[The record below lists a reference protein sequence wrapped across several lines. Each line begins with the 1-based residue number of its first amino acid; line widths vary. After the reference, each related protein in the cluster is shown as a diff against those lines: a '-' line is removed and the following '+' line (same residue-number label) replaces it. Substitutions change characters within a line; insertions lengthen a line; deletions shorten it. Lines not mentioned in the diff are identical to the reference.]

1 MTQDQLA
8 QLHWMVLAATGLVSA
23 LLGAIMHRSHFCT
36 MGAVSDAVLMGSFTR
51 LRQWALAVAVA
62 SLGFGALTLAGL
74 ISPLQSVY
82 AVPHVYWFS
91 SITGGLLFGWG
102 MVLASGCGS
111 KSLVRLAGG
120 NLKSLLVLLAMGL
133 SALMTLKGVLALPRV
148 YAFETL
154 TWDLEYG
161 IFWGQWLSHFLNM
174 SMPNGVFAASLM
186 TALVLLFWIFQD
198 RSFLSSANL
207 STGISV
213 GLVIVFVWGISG
225 VMGHVLEHPDTLE
238 EFYVATFSRKMEAIS
253 LTAPVAMSLDA
264 LLYFSD
270 GTKRLTLGMASVIG
284 ILMGAFLS
292 ALFNGSLRLE
302 SFVST
307 QDFVRHLFGGCLM
320 GFGAVLA
327 MGCSI
332 GQGLSGLSTVNLP
345 SLLAT
350 CAILLG
356 AYLALL
362 RDLHKAS

>member
-23 LLGAIMHRSHFCT
+23 FFGAIMHRTHFCT

-74 ISPLQSVY
+74 ISPLQSIY

-91 SITGGLLFGWG
+91 SIAGGLGFGWG
-102 MVLASGCGS
+102 MVLASGCGA

-120 NLKSLLVLLAMGL
+120 NLKSLMVLVVMGL
-133 SALMTLKGVLALPRV
+133 SALMTLKGVLAFPRV
-148 YAFETL
+148 YVFETL
-154 TWDLEYG
+154 TWDPQHGVFL
-161 IFWGQWLSHFLNM
+161 GQWFSHFFNIDLT
-174 SMPNGVFAASLM
+174 NGVFAASLM
-186 TALVLLFWIFQD
+186 MALLLLTWILQD
-198 RSFLSSANL
+198 RSFLSAGNL

-213 GLVIVFVWGISG
+213 GLIIVCVWAISG
-225 VMGHVLEHPDTLE
+225 VMGHGLEHPDTLE

-253 LTAPVAMSLDA
+253 LTAPVAMGLDA

-284 ILMGAFLS
+284 ILAGAWLS
-292 ALFNGSLRLE
+292 ACLNGSLRLE
-302 SFVST
+302 SFVNVK
-307 QDFVRHLFGGCLM
+307 DFLRHLWGGCLM

-332 GQGLSGLSTVNLP
+332 GQGLSGLSTANLP
-345 SLLAT
+345 SLMAT
-350 CAILLG
+350 CAMLLG
-356 AYLALL
+356 AYLALI
-362 RDLHKAS
+362 RDLHKAN